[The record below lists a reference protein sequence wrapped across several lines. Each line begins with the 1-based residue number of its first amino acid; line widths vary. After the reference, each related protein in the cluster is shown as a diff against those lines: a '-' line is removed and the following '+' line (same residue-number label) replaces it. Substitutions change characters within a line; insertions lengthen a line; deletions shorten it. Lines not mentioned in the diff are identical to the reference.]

1 MNRADGI
8 APQTIAVVRF
18 FAVLG
23 SVLLVQVIGKDE
35 VTSSNMVKS
44 SIRNPHGV
52 RLCGFLLFLWKVR
65 KRVKLQ

>member
-23 SVLLVQVIGKDE
+23 SVLLVQVIGNYCMDVHLKGWE
-35 VTSSNMVKS
+35 VSFFPLSTDYDNKTQYALIAQSAER
-44 SIRNPHGV
+44 I
-52 RLCGFLLFLWKVR
+52 
-65 KRVKLQ
+65 